1 MQFLSKNPDSAIL
14 KTGQKYKSSSA
25 RSNQKLKQA
34 LLKEQQ
40 GFCAYSEKYIS
51 EIDSVDVE
59 HFNPALKE
67 QDDYFNYYAVLRY
80 CNQYKQHLYS
90 KFAESEFFKTLFFQ
104 DPQQLHSRIQY
115 FQDEVGGMY
124 DSVDPQDRDAQNLIE
139 YLGWNSSALLSERK
153 KHLARLKSWM
163 KDAGYESVEAQIT
176 FLRKDPTHLSYIT
189 MLERELNLPLLTLL
203 DEIPTEQAEQ

>member
-14 KTGQKYKSSSA
+14 KEGQKYKSSSG

-80 CNQYKQHLYS
+80 CNQYKQHLYP

-104 DPQQLHSRIQY
+104 DPEQLHSRIQY
-115 FQDEVGGMY
+115 FKDEVGGMF
-124 DSVDPQDRDAQNLIE
+124 DSVDPEDHDAQNLIE
-139 YLGWNSSALLSERK
+139 YLGWNSHALHSERK
-153 KHLARLKSWM
+153 KHLESIQAIM
-163 KDAGYESVEAQIT
+163 QDAGYDSAESQLA
-176 FLRKDPTHLSYIT
+176 FFKKFRDRLSFIT
-189 MLERELNLPLLTLL
+189 MLEKELSLPLLALL
-203 DEIPTEQAEQ
+203 NQIPPEQKES

>member
-1 MQFLSKNPDSAIL
+1 MQFLSKNPNSDIL
-14 KTGQKYKSSSA
+14 KESLKYKSSSG

-34 LLKEQQ
+34 LLNEQQ
-40 GFCAYSEKYIS
+40 GFCAYSEKYLS
-51 EIDSVDVE
+51 PLDSVDVE

-67 QDDYFNYYAVLRY
+67 QDDYFNYYAVLHS
-80 CNQYKQHLYS
+80 CNQHKQHLYP
-90 KFAESEFFKTLFFQ
+90 KFAESDFFKTLFFQ
-104 DPQQLHSRIQY
+104 DPEQLHSRIQY
-115 FQDEVGGMY
+115 FKDEVGGMF
-124 DSVDPQDRDAQNLIE
+124 DSVDPEDRDAQNLIE
-139 YLGWNSSALLSERK
+139 FLGWNRPELLSERK